1 MHPILCL
8 AFPLSQS
15 FAGRR
20 IRTRSPSVT
29 PHSSPIWVVLALAI
43 FSLIGMSRWRTDDA
57 QAQVFEPVPPDE
69 RIRRSH
75 RYVHHAR
82 SQHRLAS
89 LTLWYRESEF
99 APPYKVS
106 TMPS

>member
-1 MHPILCL
+1 M
-8 AFPLSQS
+8 
-15 FAGRR
+15 
-20 IRTRSPSVT
+20 
-29 PHSSPIWVVLALAI
+29 VLALAI